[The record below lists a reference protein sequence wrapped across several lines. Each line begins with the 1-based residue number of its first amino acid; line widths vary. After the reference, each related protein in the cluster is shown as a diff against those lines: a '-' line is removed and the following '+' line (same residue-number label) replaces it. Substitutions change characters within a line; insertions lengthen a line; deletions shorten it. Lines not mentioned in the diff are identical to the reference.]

1 MSIAHNALLALALCA
16 LPALAQDWSRW
27 QSTGWPQWLGPD
39 RNGISSETGLFGD
52 TPSFE
57 ESWRV
62 QGGKGFS
69 GLSVVGDRIYT
80 MYIHGGDEYAVCLDA
95 RNGEV
100 LWRTRTDG
108 MLMERQGGDGPRA
121 TPTVAD
127 GMVYVSSA
135 YGKLYAL
142 DSQTGS
148 PKWSHDLASEFG
160 SKKARWGFCPS
171 PLVAGDL
178 VLIEAGGTGGHSLI
192 AFDKTSGDVAWKTGS
207 DKLGYS
213 SPITTT
219 IGQTHQAVFFTGNG
233 LIAVAPQNGQVL
245 WKHPWTTRHNVNAAT
260 PVFIP
265 PNRFFISSGYGTGAS
280 VVEVSATDGRYEVA
294 EVWRNKEMENHF
306 ATSIYYEGHLYGF
319 DGSILKCLDAETG
332 AEKWK
337 TRGYGKGTLIVADD
351 HLVILGERGNL
362 GLAQA
367 TPAGFVEKAN
377 TQVLRSKCWTIPSLA
392 DGRIYLR
399 DDKEIVRLDVVGT
412 AQ

>member
-1 MSIAHNALLALALCA
+1 MSIAYRVLFVVLCTS
-16 LPALAQDWSRW
+16 PTLAQDWSSW

-52 TPSFE
+52 APSFE

-62 QGGKGFS
+62 QAGKGFS
-69 GLSVVGDRIYT
+69 GLSIVGDRLYT
-80 MYIHGGDEYAVCLDA
+80 MYIHSGDEYAVCLDA

-100 LWRTRTDG
+100 LWRTRTDRN
-108 MLMERQGGDGPRA
+108 LPERQGGDGPRA

-148 PKWSHDLASEFG
+148 PKWSHDLVSEFG
-160 SKKARWGFCPS
+160 SKKPRWGFCPS

-178 VLIEAGGTGGHSLI
+178 VLIEAGGKRGHSLI
-192 AFDKTSGDVAWKTGS
+192 AFDKISGEKVWATGS

-219 IGQTHQAVFFTGNG
+219 IGQTHQAVFFTGYG
-233 LIAVAPQNGQVL
+233 LTSVSPQHGQVL
-245 WKHPWTTRHNVNAAT
+245 WKHPWKTNHNVNAAT

-265 PNRFFISSGYGTGAS
+265 PNRFFISSGYGTGGS
-280 VVEVSATDGRYEVA
+280 VVEVSATDRGYSVKEI
-294 EVWRNKEMENHF
+294 WRNKEMKNHF
-306 ATSIYYEGHLYGF
+306 ATSIYYQGHLYGF
-319 DGSILKCLDAETG
+319 DNAILKCLDAATG
-332 AEKWK
+332 SEKWK
-337 TRGYGKGTLIVADD
+337 TRGYGKGTLIVADG
-351 HLVILGERGNL
+351 HLVILGEQGNL
-362 GLAQA
+362 GLAEA
-367 TPAGFVEKAN
+367 TPEGFVEKAN

-392 DGRIYLR
+392 DGQIYLR
-399 DDKEIVRLDVVGT
+399 DDKEIVCLNVQGA